1 MTSFL
6 DVINYVSENFQLNV
20 ESEYASN
27 LLMIR
32 VPGVDNVSIARY
44 IREKY
49 PDLIVTTREVEG
61 YKISNTGWIKVERCG
76 S

>member
-1 MTSFL
+1 MTDFR
-6 DVINYVSENFQLNV
+6 DVVKFISDSFQLNV
-20 ESEYASN
+20 ESEFAAN

-44 IREKY
+44 IRDEF
-49 PDLIVTTREVEG
+49 PEFQVTTREVEG

-76 S
+76 Y

>member
-1 MTSFL
+1 MTDFR
-6 DVINYVSENFQLNV
+6 DVVKFVSDSFQLNV
-20 ESEYASN
+20 ESEFAAN

-44 IREKY
+44 IRDEF
-49 PDLIVTTREVEG
+49 PEFQVTTREVEG

>member
-1 MTSFL
+1 VTSFL

>member
-1 MTSFL
+1 MTNFR
-6 DVINYVSENFQLNV
+6 DVVKFVSDSFQLNV
-20 ESEYASN
+20 ESEFAAN

-44 IREKY
+44 IRDEF
-49 PDLIVTTREVEG
+49 PEFQVTTREVEG

>member
-20 ESEYASN
+20 QSEYASN

>member
-1 MTSFL
+1 MTNFR
-6 DVINYVSENFQLNV
+6 DVIKFVSDSFQLNV
-20 ESEYASN
+20 ESEFAAN

-32 VPGVDNVSIARY
+32 VPGVDNVSISRY
-44 IREKY
+44 IRDEF
-49 PDLIVTTREVEG
+49 PEFQVTTREVEG

>member
-1 MTSFL
+1 MTDFR
-6 DVINYVSENFQLNV
+6 DVIKFVTDSFQLNV

-27 LLMIR
+27 LLLIR

-44 IREKY
+44 IREKF
-49 PDLIVTTREVEG
+49 PEFLVTTREVEG
-61 YKISNTGWIKVERCG
+61 YKISNIGWIKVERCG

>member
-44 IREKY
+44 IRDKY

>member
-1 MTSFL
+1 VTSFL

-20 ESEYASN
+20 ESEFASN

-44 IREKY
+44 IRDKY

>member
-20 ESEYASN
+20 ESEFASN

-44 IREKY
+44 IRDKY

>member
-1 MTSFL
+1 MTDFR
-6 DVINYVSENFQLNV
+6 DVVKFVSDSFQLNV
-20 ESEYASN
+20 ESEFAAN

-44 IREKY
+44 IRDEF
-49 PDLIVTTREVEG
+49 PEFQVTTREVEG

-76 S
+76 Y

>member
-1 MTSFL
+1 MTDFRDVVKFVL
-6 DVINYVSENFQLNV
+6 DSFQLNV
-20 ESEYASN
+20 ESEFAAN
-27 LLMIR
+27 LLLIR

-44 IREKY
+44 IRDEF
-49 PDLIVTTREVEG
+49 PEFQVTTREVEG

>member
-1 MTSFL
+1 M